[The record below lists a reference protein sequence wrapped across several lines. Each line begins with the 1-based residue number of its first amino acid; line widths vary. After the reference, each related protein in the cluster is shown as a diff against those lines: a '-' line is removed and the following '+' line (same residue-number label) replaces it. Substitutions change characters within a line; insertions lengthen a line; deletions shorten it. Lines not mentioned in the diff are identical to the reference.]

1 MKALRRC
8 HLMRHISW
16 LNIFALMLT
25 LISVLNEPMNSQEAQ
40 PAGQVGAPGAG
51 EVGVARPRI
60 AIFDFDVE
68 RGVPAWLG
76 RAAADA
82 LAYAIM
88 LPEEPLWEVVPRQQV
103 QDALVELKIPPS
115 PSIADI
121 QRIGKYLNAQYV
133 ATGKVVSATVTSRP
147 KVGVVHIQT
156 LVYDVDAGEPVN
168 GANIMERS
176 PEGIEETRLLA
187 DALNRAAR
195 RAEENMR
202 AVRLPI
208 GQVLIRLPE
217 NRVLLNIGAKDA
229 VSAGMRMS
237 VIRTDLKTGHT
248 SKIGEVVVKRVEQRQ
263 SYADIDWETQGIQQM
278 DKVRAQFSMPPV
290 GKVAMPPIRR
300 ERPTVTSWVQGIIF
314 PLLALGALVA
324 IIGQSRKPEKAPTIL
339 SAQSLSWGEGVI
351 VRFGSGSGTVL
362 GVEVYRGST
371 AGFSPSNATMIDIVP
386 GNVTQYVDTAEYFEG
401 EATAEDVDDPDR
413 TPWLDRQVEVPGRS
427 KRLKLNSSRQVV
439 VSDYDEEFYHT
450 PLELGRQYWY
460 IIRRITA
467 RRPAMSVITGVG
479 GGAGGGGVAWE
490 IVLSQ
495 FSPIIGPAT
504 ALRKMTDTDLV
515 LPPNLGQPGSDNVNL
530 ADVTFRFLSVKS
542 ADEYA
547 IFVGTDPAN
556 LVPGKAFMKQTRFT
570 QDKDGVA
577 IEMRLVNELNQ
588 FFRVSAPTTFYWRVG
603 YRNSRDMAPPYPD
616 GWVWSVVHAFK
627 TAESPPTPPK
637 SGK

>member
-1 MKALRRC
+1 MKALRRYRATKGVAY
-8 HLMRHISW
+8 LLIA
-16 LNIFALMLT
+16 AL
-25 LISVLNEPMNSQEAQ
+25 VLVGIAVEPTNTQA
-40 PAGQVGAPGAG
+40 PRPGAAEQAG
-51 EVGVARPRI
+51 AREVGRAKPRI
-60 AIFDFDVE
+60 AILDFDVE
-68 RGVPAWLG
+68 RNVPAWLG

-88 LPEEPLWEVVPRQQV
+88 LPEEPQWEVVPRQQV
-103 QDALVELKIPPS
+103 QDALSELKIPPS
-115 PSIADI
+115 PGIADI
-121 QRIGKYLNAQYV
+121 QRIGAYLNAQYV

-147 KVGVVHIQT
+147 KVGVVHMQV
-156 LVYDVDAGEPVN
+156 LVYDTETGEPVN
-168 GANIMERS
+168 GANVMERS
-176 PEGIEETRLLA
+176 PEGVEETRLIA

-202 AVRLPI
+202 ATRLPM
-208 GQVLIRLPE
+208 GQVLIRMPE

-229 VSAGMRMS
+229 VTAGMRMS
-237 VIRTDLKTGHT
+237 VIHTDLKTGET
-248 SKIGEVVVKRVEQRQ
+248 RKIGEIVVKRVEQRQ

-278 DKVRAQFSMPPV
+278 DKVRAQFMLPPV

-324 IIGQSRKPEKAPTIL
+324 VVGQSRKPEKAPSVL
-339 SAQSLSWGEGVI
+339 SAQSLSWGEGII

-362 GVEVYRGST
+362 GVEIYRGDT

-386 GNVTQYVDTAEYFEG
+386 GNVTQYVDTAQYFEG
-401 EATAEDVDDPDR
+401 SATAEDVDDPDR
-413 TPWLDRQVEVPGRS
+413 TPWLDREVEVRGRA
-427 KRLKLNSSRQVV
+427 RLRVNRSRQIV

-450 PLELGRQYWY
+450 PLEFGRQYWY

-479 GGAGGGGVAWE
+479 GVGGGAGVAWE

-495 FSPIIGPAT
+495 FSSVIGPAT
-504 ALRKMTDTDLV
+504 ALRKMSDTDLV
-515 LPPNLGQPGSDNVNL
+515 LPPNLGQPGSDNINL
-530 ADVTFRFLSVKS
+530 ADVTFRFLSVKG

-547 IFVGTDPAN
+547 IFVGTDPAS
-556 LVPGKAFMKQTRFT
+556 LLPGKAFMKQTRFT
-570 QDKDGVA
+570 QDKDGVP

-588 FFRVSAPTTFYWRVG
+588 FFRVTGPTTFYWRVG

-627 TAESPPTPPK
+627 TAEVPPTPPK
-637 SGK
+637 SGRK

>member
-1 MKALRRC
+1 MMALKRCRSIRRVA
-8 HLMRHISW
+8 W
-16 LNIFALMLT
+16 LLIVALSLT
-25 LISVLNEPMNSQEAQ
+25 LIGVVSEPTSSEAPQQ
-40 PAGQVGAPGAG
+40 PAAGQVGAV
-51 EVGVARPRI
+51 EVGRAKPRI
-60 AIFDFDVE
+60 AILDFDIE
-68 RGVPAWLG
+68 RNVPAWLG

-88 LPEEPLWEVVPRQQV
+88 LPEEPQWEVVPRQQV
-103 QDALVELKIPPS
+103 QDALSELKIPPS

-121 QRIGKYLNAQYV
+121 QRVGAYLNAQYV

-147 KVGVVHIQT
+147 KVGIVHIQVF
-156 LVYDVDAGEPVN
+156 VYDVEAGEPVN
-168 GANIMERS
+168 GANVMERS
-176 PEGIEETRLLA
+176 PEGIEDTRLLA

-202 AVRLPI
+202 ATRLPT

-229 VSAGMRMS
+229 VTAGMRMS
-237 VIRTDLKTGHT
+237 VIHTDLKTGET
-248 SKIGEVVVKRVEQRQ
+248 RKIGEIVVKRVEQRQ
-263 SYADIDWETQGIQQM
+263 SHADIDWETQGIQQM
-278 DKVRAQFSMPPV
+278 DKVRAQFMMPPV

-300 ERPTVTSWVQGIIF
+300 ERPTITSWVQGIIF

-324 IIGQSRKPEKAPTIL
+324 VIGQSRKPERPPAVL
-339 SAQSLSWGEGVI
+339 SAHSLSWGDGII
-351 VRFGSGSGTVL
+351 VRFGSGGGTVL
-362 GVEVYRGST
+362 GVEIYRGDT
-371 AGFSPSNATMIDIVP
+371 AGFSPSNATMIDIIP
-386 GNVTQYVDTAEYFEG
+386 GNVTQYIDTTQYFEG

-413 TPWLDRQVEVPGRS
+413 TPWLDRQVEVPGRA
-427 KRLKLNSSRQVV
+427 KRLKVNRSRQVV

-495 FSPIIGPAT
+495 FSSIIGPAT
-504 ALRKMTDTDLV
+504 ALRKMSDTDLV
-515 LPPNLGQPGSDNVNL
+515 SPPNLGQPGSDNINL
-530 ADVTFRFLSVKS
+530 ADVTFRFLSVRG

-556 LVPGKAFMKQTRFT
+556 LLPGKAFMKQTRFT
-570 QDKDGVA
+570 QDKDGVP
-577 IEMRLVNELNQ
+577 IEIRLVNELNQ
-588 FFRVSAPTTFYWRVG
+588 FFRVTGATTFYWRVG

-616 GWVWSVVHAFK
+616 GWVWSVVHAFR
-627 TAESPPTPPK
+627 TAEAPPTPPK
-637 SGK
+637 GGR